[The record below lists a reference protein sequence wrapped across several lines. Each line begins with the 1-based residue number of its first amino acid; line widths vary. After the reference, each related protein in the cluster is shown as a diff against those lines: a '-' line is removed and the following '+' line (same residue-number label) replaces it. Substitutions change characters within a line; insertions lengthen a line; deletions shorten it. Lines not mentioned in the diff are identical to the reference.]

1 MNYEQTIKQIIET
14 TPSWEKDG
22 GGIRGRTIAPIISGT
37 SLSGG
42 IAEFV
47 PQQFN
52 QQKNETFQRARE
64 PIADLTLDGG
74 GSGGGDNCVGLAL
87 YAKVVGS
94 GVSATTQVWI
104 GAGTVAGD
112 LPSGFD
118 PAEGKSIASG
128 GSGNVWAEVNINE
141 TTGDIVSIAVTG
153 GGTTPN
159 DSDTS
164 FYYTLGNYSYTDGTP
179 TITNY
184 GCGSLDVTVCR
195 NWFTPEAPFY
205 GVTINR

>member
-14 TPSWEKDG
+14 APSWEKDG

-52 QQKNETFQRARE
+52 QQKNETVQRARE
-64 PIADLTLDGG
+64 PIADLTQIDRG
-74 GSGGGDNCVGLAL
+74 GGGDNCVGLAL
-87 YAKVVGS
+87 YTKVVGS
-94 GVSATTQVWI
+94 GVSTTIQVWI

-128 GSGNVWAEVNINE
+128 GSGNVWAEVNVSQ
-141 TTGDIVSIAVTG
+141 TTGEVLSVAVNG

-164 FYYTLGNYSYTDGTP
+164 FYYTLGNYSYTDGVP

-184 GCGSLDVTVCR
+184 GCGSLYVTVCR
-195 NWFTPEAPFY
+195 NWFAAASPYY

>member
-64 PIADLTLDGG
+64 PIADLTQIDRG
-74 GSGGGDNCVGLAL
+74 GGGDNCVGLAL
-87 YAKVVGS
+87 YTKVVGS
-94 GVSATTQVWI
+94 GVSTTTQVWI

-112 LPSGFD
+112 LPSDFD
-118 PAEGKSIASG
+118 PADGKSIA
-128 GSGNVWAEVNINE
+128 GSGSGSVWAGVNING
-141 TTGDIVSIAVTG
+141 TTGDVVSVAVNG

-164 FYYTLGNYSYTDGTP
+164 FYYTLGNYSYTDGVP

-184 GCGSLDVTVCR
+184 GCGSLNVNICR
-195 NWFTPEAPFY
+195 NWFVATAPFFS
-205 GVTINR
+205 VSFVR